1 MSLVPI
7 ETQVR
12 ASVSAAQ
19 AVRRA
24 AIALR
29 AESSIQVEAL
39 ARFANALQAR
49 FEEVRPIMAFEPAEV
64 QAAAAKLYGSRR
76 PADVLALV
84 AAGQAPGAAVVAAI
98 AGAPASPASLPA
110 YAWTSDGARLAPRVV
125 AGVDIAFLAAPLDAL
140 IAALE
145 PIDG

>member
-39 ARFANALQAR
+39 
-49 FEEVRPIMAFEPAEV
+49 
-64 QAAAAKLYGSRR
+64 
-76 PADVLALV
+76 
-84 AAGQAPGAAVVAAI
+84 
-98 AGAPASPASLPA
+98 
-110 YAWTSDGARLAPRVV
+110 
-125 AGVDIAFLAAPLDAL
+125 DAL